1 MVSLYNKRIKDLEAQ
16 VEADRLRIE
25 EYDATVAEC
34 ENKIKRYSS
43 REETAQRR
51 SAYVAGVIEKVK
63 KSNERVEKY
72 EEEANRAKEVSDEL
86 TRKLKETR
94 ALLQESQEAS
104 ASQKQKLAE
113 WEQKINEYSSLI
125 EKQKSQIAQQTV
137 ALGEKDIQIETL
149 AGKAS
154 QHEKTL
160 AENGAVIEKQQEQ
173 IRQQEQVVDE
183 LRGRLS
189 EQRDALAQYRDEA
202 RDSVAQI
209 ARQGEETAALKSQI
223 VELEAEKSRLASK
236 YSDDITKKEFLCEQ
250 LRNDMLKQE
259 QEFLNQIED
268 AKTTAEAAA
277 RATQEEKVKE
287 LQQQVI
293 EKKEE
298 LIQQRTL
305 IKALCKESEQQEN
318 TIQSFQEKEAAYAE
332 RIAAMADSLDRL
344 KELTRLE
351 REGMLIRTP
360 FPVSSK
366 VWFIDERTLPPKV
379 ASAIY
384 IGEVTEDCIYG
395 THLCSLSSSPATN
408 PGTMFIASVLYKSQD
423 EARGALEAN
432 SRKRE
437 A

>member
-1 MVSLYNKRIKDLEAQ
+1 M
-16 VEADRLRIE
+16 
-25 EYDATVAEC
+25 
-34 ENKIKRYSS
+34 
-43 REETAQRR
+43 
-51 SAYVAGVIEKVK
+51 EK
-63 KSNERVEKY
+63 
-72 EEEANRAKEVSDEL
+72 
-86 TRKLKETR
+86 
-94 ALLQESQEAS
+94 
-104 ASQKQKLAE
+104 
-113 WEQKINEYSSLI
+113 
-125 EKQKSQIAQQTV
+125 QTV
-137 ALGEKDIQIETL
+137 ALGEKDIQIATL
-149 AGKAS
+149 VGQVS
-154 QHEKTL
+154 QHEKML
-160 AENGAVIEKQQEQ
+160 EENGAVIEKQQEQ

-236 YSDDITKKEFLCEQ
+236 YSDDITKKELLCEQ

-268 AKTTAEAAA
+268 AKTMAEAAA

-287 LQQQVI
+287 LQQQVT

-298 LIQQRTL
+298 LIQQQTL

-332 RIAAMADSLDRL
+332 RIAAMANSLDRL

-351 REGMLIRTP
+351 RDGMLIRTP

-408 PGTMFIASVLYKSQD
+408 PGTMFIASILYESQD